1 VESLLVVY
9 VVGDPRAKVAR
20 PPGPAQVSVADTWN
34 TRSDYE
40 LVMSLPNSRDQMNP
54 DVAHEGWRSRT

>member
-20 PPGPAQVSVADTWN
+20 PPGPARVSVAVTWN

-40 LVMSLPNSRDQMNP
+40 LVMSLPNSRGPN
-54 DVAHEGWRSRT
+54 EC